1 MLQPGPEIAPPDVRG
16 THQIVDDEPGLGYS
30 LGSDTVDPS
39 AYEGRRVNVSGWVD
53 ERSDDIASRRLMDVE
68 RAGVAELEPAG
79 R

>member
-1 MLQPGPEIAPPDVRG
+1 MDL
-16 THQIVDDEPGLGYS
+16 
-30 LGSDTVDPS
+30 S